1 MKLFVSFYFF
11 SIMLDL
17 ASLTDARG
25 ESVLYRIKSLFINFG
40 GAWSK
45 QELFKG
51 CSLWTGVNTFTFAG
65 AEIEGG
71 WGFHCW
77 ATNINNEAIKVRY
90 SAADANALVANGSIV
105 TNAVFDRGV
114 SAMFKPDI
122 SDFEKADI
130 LAYHIPAV
138 SSPAGKVAVLGGDN
152 SVDMNISCKVNEWG
166 REGVQVEKEGQ
177 RVTEYPWLHS
187 DIKNMA
193 YYYVYPAFTNIIE
206 KGVMR

>member
-1 MKLFVSFYFF
+1 
-11 SIMLDL
+11 MLDL

-77 ATNINNEAIKVRY
+77 ATNINTEAIKVRY
-90 SAADANALVANGSIV
+90 SAADANALVANESIV

>member
-1 MKLFVSFYFF
+1 
-11 SIMLDL
+11 MLDL

-25 ESVLYRIKSLFINFG
+25 ESVLCRIKSLFINFG

-77 ATNINNEAIKVRY
+77 TTNINNEAIKVRC
-90 SAADANALVANGSIV
+90 SAAEANALVANGSIV

-138 SSPAGKVAVLGGDN
+138 SSPAGKV
-152 SVDMNISCKVNEWG
+152 ISIGEKEDDGLDYNLNDETCRENGWG
-166 REGVQVEKEGQ
+166 REAASVENETGHQ
-177 RVTEYPWLHS
+177 LIVDDWLHS

-193 YYYVYPAFTNIIE
+193 YFFIYPAFEKILE
-206 KGVMR
+206 KGNLK

>member
-1 MKLFVSFYFF
+1 
-11 SIMLDL
+11 MLDL

-77 ATNINNEAIKVRY
+77 TTNINNEAIKVRY
-90 SAADANALVANGSIV
+90 SAADANALVANESIV

-138 SSPAGKVAVLGGDN
+138 SSPAGKV
-152 SVDMNISCKVNEWG
+152 ISIGEKEADGLDYNLNDETCRENGWG
-166 REGVQVEKEGQ
+166 REGASVENETGHQ
-177 RVTEYPWLHS
+177 LIVDDWLHP

-193 YYYVYPAFTNIIE
+193 YFFIYPAFEKILE
-206 KGVMR
+206 KGNLK